1 MSDYLRARIDA
12 LEIEV
17 QKLRKQVDFYT
28 AQLEVAKEN
37 FSFNYYTEN
46 NLKS

>member
-12 LEIEV
+12 LELEV
-17 QKLRKQVDFYT
+17 QKLKKQVDFYT
-28 AQLEVAKEN
+28 AQLEVAKEHY
-37 FSFNYYTEN
+37 SFNYFTEN